1 MPKKTQHYELT
12 TIMKDMN
19 ASDVFRSFL
28 DWLTDMDE
36 LQKRSWDTVVAEDEK
51 IQDFLHE
58 FEFEKDNK
66 KRGVI
71 GTRLHKSRVKRRE
84 AKDRVKL
91 YKPITEF
98 VREATTRNLIKLMK
112 KTMGELKAAEEF
124 VYSERVYK
132 PRGEKGGDEG

>member
-12 TIMKDMN
+12 AIMKEMN
-19 ASDVFRSFL
+19 GSDVFRSFL

-36 LQKRSWDTVVAEDEK
+36 LQKRSWDIVVAEDERV
-51 IQDFLHE
+51 QDFLHE
-58 FEFEKDNK
+58 FEFEPNNK
-66 KRGVI
+66 KRTPI
-71 GTRLHKSRVKRRE
+71 GTRLHNSRVKRRE

-91 YKPITEF
+91 YKPVTDF

-132 PRGEKGGDEG
+132 PRGKEGGE

>member
-12 TIMKDMN
+12 AIMKEMN

-36 LQKRSWDTVVAEDEK
+36 LQKRSWDTVVNEDEK

-58 FEFEKDNK
+58 FEFEGNNK
-66 KRGVI
+66 KRTPI

-91 YKPITEF
+91 YKPITDF
-98 VREATTRNLIKLMK
+98 VKEATTRNLIKLMR

-132 PRGEKGGDEG
+132 PRGKEDAE

>member
-12 TIMKDMN
+12 AIMKDMN

-58 FEFEKDNK
+58 FEFEANNK
-66 KRGVI
+66 KRTPI
-71 GTRLHKSRVKRRE
+71 GTRLHNSRVKRRE

-91 YKPITEF
+91 YKPVTDF
-98 VREATTRNLIKLMK
+98 VKEATTRNFIKLMK

-132 PRGEKGGDEG
+132 PRGKEEAE